1 VSRVARALRTG
12 WRVLRGEGLRA
23 AVDRARD
30 RLHDRRERRRADV
43 AAPGELGRA
52 PVLNVLSL
60 PPSPR
65 LGGVPTQLRN
75 RLAFERRDRPCALLH
90 PHGAGWRL
98 ERRHRSDSR
107 ALALYGASFE
117 DALRRAMSET
127 GATVVHAEGVAG
139 VPVEALVAVRRD
151 GRRLVVS
158 IHDFAAFC
166 RRPHLIERPAD
177 RFCGYCRDLDR
188 CHACLRHDFDV
199 DDGFQARYRQRGA
212 ELLRAADAVVYPSRF
227 LRETHA
233 RLFPGLDPARQHV
246 IEPGTPPVDDPH
258 GRGRPA
264 VQAAGVVRHVA
275 WVGAVQVHKGALV
288 FEQVARQ
295 LQAEGLPL
303 RWTALGGGDAELLA
317 RFRALP
323 RVAVRG
329 YWRAGALPIV
339 LRRLGVD
346 LALLLST
353 WPEAYGL
360 TLDECWRAGVPVVA
374 FDHGAM
380 ADRIRELGGGL
391 LVPPAE
397 GAAGV
402 ARAIRQ
408 AVAGPLP
415 SAPLAQLLP
424 DPRQAAAAHLEL
436 YRALGVTSAGSA

>member
-1 VSRVARALRTG
+1 MSRVGRGLRTG

-30 RLHDRRERRRADV
+30 RLHDRRDRRRADV
-43 AAPGELGRA
+43 AAPGDLGRA
-52 PVLNVLSL
+52 SVLNVLFM

-65 LGGVPTQLRN
+65 LGGVPTQIRN

-90 PHGAGWRL
+90 PQGSGWRL

-107 ALALYGASFE
+107 ALALDGASFE
-117 DALRRAMSET
+117 DALGRAMRET
-127 GATVVHAEGVAG
+127 GATAVHAEGVAG
-139 VPVEALVAVRRD
+139 VPLEALTALRRE
-151 GRRLVVS
+151 GARLVVS

-199 DDGFQARYRQRGA
+199 DDGFQARYRERAA

-233 RLFPGLDPARQHV
+233 SLFPGLEPARQHV
-246 IEPGTPPVDDPH
+246 IEPGTLPLDDPH
-258 GRGRPA
+258 GPGGPS
-264 VQAAGVVRHVA
+264 VHAAGVVRHVA

-288 FEQVARQ
+288 FEQVVRQ
-295 LQAEGLPL
+295 LQAEALPL
-303 RWTALGGGDAELLA
+303 RWSALGGGDADLLG
-317 RFRALP
+317 RFRTLP

-339 LRRLGVD
+339 LRRRGVD

-380 ADRIRELGGGL
+380 ADRIRDLGGGL

-408 AVAGPLP
+408 AVAGPMP
-415 SAPLAQLLP
+415 AVPLAQLLP

-436 YRALGVTSAGSA
+436 YRALGVLSDGSA

>member
-1 VSRVARALRTG
+1 VSRLGRGLRTG

-30 RLHDRRERRRADV
+30 RLHDRRDRRGADA

-52 PVLNVLSL
+52 PVLNVLSM

-90 PHGAGWRL
+90 PQAGGWRL
-98 ERRHRSDSR
+98 EHRHRSESR
-107 ALALYGASFE
+107 ALALDGAGFE
-117 DALRRAMSET
+117 DAVRRAMRET
-127 GATVVHAEGVAG
+127 GATAVHAEGLADA
-139 VPVEALVAVRRD
+139 PIEALAALRRE
-151 GRRLVVS
+151 GARLVVS

-199 DDGFQARYRQRGA
+199 DDGFQARYRERGA

-227 LRETHA
+227 LREAHQS
-233 RLFPGLDPARQHV
+233 LFPGLEPSRQHV
-246 IEPGTPPVDDPH
+246 IEPGTPPLDDAH
-258 GRGRPA
+258 ARPSGAGA
-264 VQAAGVVRHVA
+264 VPHVA

-288 FEQVARQ
+288 FEQVVRQ
-295 LQAEGLPL
+295 LQAEGIPL
-303 RWTALGGGDAELLA
+303 RWTALGGGDADLLA

-339 LRRLGVD
+339 LRRRGVD

-380 ADRIRELGGGL
+380 ADRIRDLGGGL
-391 LVPPAE
+391 LVPPAA
-397 GAAGV
+397 GAEGV

-408 AVAGPLP
+408 AVAGPMP
-415 SAPLAQLLP
+415 AVPLAQLLP
-424 DPRQAAAAHLEL
+424 DPRQAAAAHLEV
-436 YRALGVTSAGSA
+436 YRALGLMSDGSA

>member
-1 VSRVARALRTG
+1 MSRLAHDVRTG
-12 WRVLRGEGLRA
+12 WRVLRAEGLRA

-30 RLHDRRERRRADV
+30 RLDERRERRGAAA
-43 AAPGELGRA
+43 AAPGDLGRA
-52 PVLNVLSL
+52 PVLNVLAM

-75 RLAFERRDRPCALLH
+75 RLAFERQERPCAVLH
-90 PHGAGWRL
+90 PQGGGWRL
-98 ERRHRSDSR
+98 HHRHRSESR
-107 ALALYGASFE
+107 ALDLDGAGFE
-117 DALRRAMSET
+117 DAVRRAMRET
-127 GATVVHAEGVAG
+127 GAMAVHAEGVAG
-139 VPVEALVAVRRD
+139 LPIEGLLALARE
-151 GRRLVVS
+151 GARLLVS

-166 RRPHLIERPAD
+166 RRPHLVERPAD

-199 DDGFQARYRQRGA
+199 DAGFQARYRERGA
-212 ELLRAADAVVYPSRF
+212 ELLRAAEALVFPSRF
-227 LRETHA
+227 LREAH
-233 RLFPGLDPARQHV
+233 RGLFPGLEPARQHV
-246 IEPGTPPVDDPH
+246 IEPGTPPLDDAP
-258 GRGRPA
+258 GR
-264 VQAAGVVRHVA
+264 AGASAPRVRAVRHVA

-288 FEQVARQ
+288 FEQVVRQ
-295 LQAEGLPL
+295 LQADALPL
-303 RWTALGGGDAELLA
+303 RWTALGGGDASLLA

-329 YWRAGALPIV
+329 YWRAGSLPVV
-339 LRRLGVD
+339 LRHLGAD

-360 TLDECWRAGVPVVA
+360 TLDECWRAGVPAVA

-380 ADRIRELGGGL
+380 ADRVRRLGGGL

-397 GAAGV
+397 GAEGV

-408 AVAGPLP
+408 AVAGP
-415 SAPLAQLLP
+415 APAAPAAQLLP

-436 YRALGVTSAGSA
+436 YRALGLMAAGSA